1 MQRKSAFT
9 SGGLPGKLADC
20 SSRDPE
26 SRIARSTS
34 SRGIRLGGSAKQA
47 RDRHFQAILP
57 LRGKIR
63 AALNVEKARLDRI
76 LENNEIQNIV
86 TALGTIGADHHRG
99 RVSGPLAAALSWGWP
114 SERKVAFTT
123 TSHDLASG
131 LVYLLSSFGVVAS
144 RSERAPDSTERTI
157 RDAPC
162 VSRSRVHTISISA
175 REDLNTLR
183 SVWIDHPNGPALAE
197 RLDAGTD
204 RPQNRAFQSLKGDLM
219 ALPVRSIEEV
229 EATNGY
235 VYDFSVETD
244 ENFVRMGGLCCH
256 NTDADDGAH
265 IRTLLLTFF
274 YRQLRPLIE
283 QGYVYIAMPPLY
295 RIQQSKDE
303 YYLWTDEAMREKM
316 AELRANG
323 KAKPSLQRYKG
334 LGEMNPEQLWTTTMD
349 PETRKLQQ
357 VSIDDAASADHTFS
371 TLMGDSVEPRRKFI
385 ERNAKYA
392 TIDV

>member
-1 MQRKSAFT
+1 VYTVDASLREAF
-9 SGGLPGKLADC
+9 
-20 SSRDPE
+20 
-26 SRIARSTS
+26 
-34 SRGIRLGGSAKQA
+34 
-47 RDRHFQAILP
+47 
-57 LRGKIR
+57 LRGY
-63 AALNVEKARLDRI
+63 L
-76 LENNEIQNIV
+76 
-86 TALGTIGADHHRG
+86 LGDGT
-99 RVSGPLAAALSWGWP
+99 V
-114 SERKVAFTT
+114 SERKVSFTT
-123 TSHDLASG
+123 TSRDLASG

-157 RDAPC
+157 RNEPC
-162 VSRSRVHTISISA
+162 VSRSRVHTVTISA
-175 REDLNTLR
+175 REDLRTLR
-183 SVWIDHPNGPALAE
+183 SVWIDHPKGPALAE
-197 RLDAGTD
+197 RLEIGTD
-204 RPQNRAFQSLKGDLM
+204 SPSNRAFQSLDGDLM
-219 ALPVRSIEEV
+219 ALPIRSIEEV
-229 EATNGY
+229 EATNGH

-244 ENFVRMGGLCCH
+244 ENFIAGMGGLCCH
-256 NTDADDGAH
+256 NTDADVDGAH

-303 YYLWTDEAMREKM
+303 YYLWTDEQMREKM

-334 LGEMNPEQLWTTTMD
+334 LGEMNPEQLWTTTMN

-371 TLMGDSVEPRRKFI
+371 TLMGDAVEPRRKFI